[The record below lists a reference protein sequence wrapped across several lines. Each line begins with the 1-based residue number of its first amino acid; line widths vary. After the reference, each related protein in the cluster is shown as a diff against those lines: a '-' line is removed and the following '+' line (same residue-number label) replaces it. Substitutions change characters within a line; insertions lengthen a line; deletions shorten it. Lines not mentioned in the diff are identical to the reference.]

1 MDNTKKPV
9 FTNSQELE
17 KYSYP
22 PNSMFVTQ
30 RAGKTRKFMKNKL
43 DLIVTSAAGMGGSFA
58 LMGTEDQMYNRVSG
72 TG

>member
-1 MDNTKKPV
+1 
-9 FTNSQELE
+9 
-17 KYSYP
+17 
-22 PNSMFVTQ
+22 
-30 RAGKTRKFMKNKL
+30 MKNKL